1 MCFHRV
7 LGTIFTVMAIA
18 TASHAQAQAAPDTS
32 SIAQAT
38 AAGSAWVSLID
49 AGDLEASWDSAA
61 PAFQAAVSR
70 REWLQAV
77 TRARGPF
84 EPFATRTLVAAQFQ
98 ATLPNAPPG
107 PYVILSYQTAVEG
120 NRTVIETVV
129 PMHLADGRWRVSG
142 YFVRPAN

>member
-1 MCFHRV
+1 MFSRRALRASLILIC
-7 LGTIFTVMAIA
+7 LA
-18 TASHAQAQAAPDTS
+18 TASRAQAQAAPDTA

-61 PAFQAAVSR
+61 PAFQAAIAK

-84 EPFATRTLVAAQFQ
+84 EPFGTRTLVGAQFQ

-107 PYVILSYQTAVEG
+107 PYVILSYQTTVEG
-120 NRTVIETVV
+120 NRSVIETVV
-129 PMHLADGRWRVSG
+129 PMRLADGRWRVSG
-142 YFVRPAN
+142 YFVRPAS

>member
-1 MCFHRV
+1 MFSRRG
-7 LGTIFTVMAIA
+7 LGASLILICLA
-18 TASHAQAQAAPDTS
+18 TASRAQAQAAPDTS

-38 AAGSAWVSLID
+38 AAASAWVSLID

-61 PAFQAAVSR
+61 PVFQAAISK

-84 EPFATRTLVAAQFQ
+84 EPFGSRTLVGAQFQ

-107 PYVILSYQTAVEG
+107 PYVILSYQTVVEG

-129 PMHLADGRWRVSG
+129 PMRLADGRWRVSG
-142 YFVRPAN
+142 YFVRPSS

>member
-1 MCFHRV
+1 MFSPRG
-7 LGTIFTVMAIA
+7 LGAGLILIGLA
-18 TASHAQAQAAPDTS
+18 TASRAHAQTAPDTS

-38 AAGSAWVSLID
+38 AAGSAWVSLLD
-49 AGDLEASWDSAA
+49 AGELEASWDSAA
-61 PAFQAAVSR
+61 LAFQAAVSR

-77 TRARGPF
+77 MQARGPF
-84 EPFATRTLVAAQFQ
+84 EPFGTRTLVGAQFH

-129 PMHLADGRWRVSG
+129 PMRLADGRWRVSG
-142 YFVRPAN
+142 YFVRPSS

>member
-1 MCFHRV
+1 MFSRRT
-7 LGTIFTVMAIA
+7 LG
-18 TASHAQAQAAPDTS
+18 ASLILICLTTTSRAQAQAAPDTA

-38 AAGSAWVSLID
+38 EAASAWVSLID

-61 PAFQAAVSR
+61 PAFQAAISK

-84 EPFATRTLVAAQFQ
+84 EPFGARTRVGAQFQ

-129 PMHLADGRWRVSG
+129 PMRLADGGWRVSG
-142 YFVRPAN
+142 YFVRPSN